1 AHHWMK
7 IGSVVRAAYQRT
19 GGDVEKTFS
28 ARDVTVI
35 TELLRRNVFNDRQMF
50 WSRAQ
55 ILAHG
60 QDLTAHLTQ
69 IVHRLKEFRL
79 FFAQAEHHA
88 ALGDNTRSEFLRPA
102 QNSQGRP
109 ILRARAYHWCEAF
122 HRFHVVIIN
131 VRAGVEHDLDA
142 PILRVE
148 IGNEHFDDD

>member
-1 AHHWMK
+1 MK

-109 ILRARAYHWCEAF
+109 ILRARATIPGNHEGGCSMAPAF
-122 HRFHVVIIN
+122 PA
-131 VRAGVEHDLDA
+131 VRALRALANGV
-142 PILRVE
+142 
-148 IGNEHFDDD
+148 